1 MPISNEKLA
10 GPQKAAIFLFSIGE
24 ELAASIVK
32 QLGEDEIKKLGGS
45 LAKIASIT
53 PKMLDTVFSEHND
66 LVSSRLPMQIGH
78 DGGTEFIRNVVS
90 RAIEGEKGKTII
102 EEIQEEGKW
111 NLFQKIR
118 RLDPKTVASFIKN
131 EHPQTI
137 AIILTHLDS
146 DQTAGIMEELPE
158 ALQAEVIYRIAEL
171 ENIPPGI
178 VEEIDQALEEEISM
192 IKSFEGQKQG
202 GVRLVAEILNQMD
215 SSMESA
221 ILKGL
226 EEKRQNLAEEI
237 RKLMFVFEDL
247 VQVDDKSIMAI
258 LKEVNNESLMAAM
271 KTASEELRGKVL
283 KNMSE
288 RAAQMMKEDLE
299 VMGPMRLKD
308 VEAAQQ
314 VILKIA
320 KKLENEG
327 KIVLAS
333 KGKEDV
339 FV

>member
-1 MPISNEKLA
+1 MPIANEKLA

-24 ELAASIVK
+24 ELATSIVR

-66 LVSSRLPMQIGH
+66 LVSSQLPMQIGH

-90 RAIEGEKGKTII
+90 RAIEGEKGKTIL

-118 RLDPKTVASFIKN
+118 RLDPKTVASYVKN

-146 DQTAGIMEELPE
+146 GQTAGRMEELPE
-158 ALQAEVIYRIAEL
+158 PLQAEVIYRIAEL

-178 VEEIDQALEEEISM
+178 VEEIDQTLDEEISM
-192 IKSFEGQKQG
+192 VKSFEGQKQG

-221 ILKGL
+221 ILQSL
-226 EEKRQNLAEEI
+226 EEKKQNLAEEI

-247 VQVDDKSIMAI
+247 VQVDDKSIMAV
-258 LKEVNNESLMAAM
+258 LKEVNNESLMTAM

-288 RAAQMMKEDLE
+288 RAAQMMKEDLD
-299 VMGPMRLKD
+299 VMGPVRLKD

-314 VILKIA
+314 AILKIA
-320 KKLENEG
+320 KKLESEG